1 MTESLV
7 WNKKSI
13 INIDT
18 DTMTKST
25 GTANVSDGSLVLGA
39 NSSATYNYS
48 YDTTSKV
55 MQTKNLKFVLD
66 VLNSDETVNSRYDES
81 VQVEIYIQYYKKQLD
96 DKGNVTG
103 YILGINDTYQINP
116 YFKHEVEGYTNEYE
130 VDINDDMMVFIEIN
144 FINISTNQIT
154 FISPKVFNSMTIMD
168 AIDEYGGGDTP
179 GGGTPPLIED
189 LVIYSTSGDYT
200 IGDTDGELILQVGVP
215 DEYIVKYADGTAAVD
230 LQWTFTDTSGTPHTF
245 KTYEQLAKKVTYE
258 ETDESGNVTTVT
270 KTFRLVFGQCIL
282 KAYGDGTFKVRVA
295 LEDEPTIYAERLI
308 TIKNNNV
315 TDMELTIGSPSGKI
329 EGTNYSNASIK
340 LLPETSRDSYISNI
354 KVVSLETYD
363 GYGNAE
369 IGNWT
374 GIVQNGIVNFQIKGK
389 SKGKVKLTVR
399 IDWDNPSMARFFPVG
414 FTKEFILD
422 VVGVPELT
430 DLYTRFPNGKIIDAT
445 KEYIDIIVGTNRP
458 YNLRYDSTY
467 NKYGLESLDGVGEGY
482 VTLLTDS
489 DNKEL
494 TYRVYPV
501 AIGKIKF
508 WGSMYEYN
516 TSVYNTVYVGR
527 VEVEIDITTLYK
539 ELTTNLTTNTGL
551 FEITQGDGQLEV
563 HCTPNYSY
571 AGNYSFSQASIDGG
585 SVNISNQSN
594 YALLT
599 AVKDG
604 RLNLI
609 CKPARG
615 KAVQHEIVIS
625 GQYPKDVQLTTPDNA
640 DMIVAG
646 GQLTITGTPGKPY
659 STRYYKFK
667 WIIDKV
673 NPEVDYNSTSDGYS
687 YITVTGKGLG
697 LIRVNC
703 YNYYTNEFL
712 ASRVFKV
719 VQSIGSI
726 EVKLPYPDTKT
737 NWVLFRRR
745 DHNSALFLGT
755 LNGAVTKCVYSGTS
769 IDYDVAMTEFSQ
781 YYINKDGKT
790 WATQG
795 TWTGGKNMTAQAT
808 ELIAS
813 SVDVYDSSNNLIVAA
828 STFESLDFA
837 SIIYGA

>member
-25 GTANVSDGSLVLGA
+25 GAATVSDGSLVLGA

-48 YDTTSKV
+48 YDTTSNV

-66 VLNSDETVNSRYDES
+66 VLNSDKTVNSRYDES

-103 YILGINDTYQINP
+103 YLLGINDTYQINP

-130 VDINDDMMVFIEIN
+130 LDINDDMLVFIEIN
-144 FINISTNQIT
+144 FINTSTNQIT

-189 LVIYSTSGDYT
+189 LVIYSTTGDYT

-215 DEYIVKYADGTAAVD
+215 DEYILKYADATDAVD
-230 LQWTFTDTSGTPHTF
+230 LQWTFTATSGTPHAFTE
-245 KTYEQLAKKVTYE
+245 YEQLAKKVTYE

-270 KTFRLVFGQCIL
+270 KTFRLTFGQCVL
-282 KAYGDGTFKVRVA
+282 KAYGDGIFKVRVA
-295 LEDEPTIYAERLI
+295 LKDEPTIYAERLI

-315 TDMELTIGSPSGKI
+315 ADMELTINSPSGKI
-329 EGTNYSNASIK
+329 DGTNYSNASIK
-340 LLPETSRDSYISNI
+340 LLPETNRSSYTSDIN
-354 KVVSLETYD
+354 VVSLATYD
-363 GYGNAE
+363 GYGKAE

-374 GIVQNGIVNFQIKGK
+374 GKVQNGIVNFQIKGVA
-389 SKGKVKLTVR
+389 KGKVKLTVR
-399 IDWDNPSMARFFPVG
+399 IDGSGSVDTRFFPIG

-422 VVGVPELT
+422 VVGVPELA
-430 DLYTRFPNGKIIDAT
+430 DLYTRFPDGKIIDAT
-445 KEYIDIIVGTNRP
+445 KEYIDIIVGTTRA
-458 YNLRYDSTY
+458 YNLRYSYST
-467 NKYGLESLDGVGEGY
+467 YGLESLDGVGEGY

-494 TYRVYPV
+494 TYRIYPV

-508 WGSMYEYN
+508 WGNIYEYN
-516 TSVYNTVYVGR
+516 TSVYNNVYVGR
-527 VEVEIDITTLYK
+527 VEVEIDITALYK
-539 ELTTNLTTNTGL
+539 ELTTALTTNTGL

-615 KAVQHEIVIS
+615 KSVQHEIVIS

-712 ASRVFKV
+712 ASRIFKV

-781 YYINKDGKT
+781 YYINTDGKT

-795 TWTGGKNMTAQAT
+795 TWTGGTNMTAQAT

-828 STFESLDFA
+828 STFESIDFA

>member
-13 INIDT
+13 INVDT

-25 GTANVSDGSLVLGA
+25 GTATVSDGSLILGA

-55 MQTKNLKFVLD
+55 MQAKNLKFVLD
-66 VLNSDETVNSRYDES
+66 VINSDKTVNSRYDES
-81 VQVEIYIQYYKKQLD
+81 VQLEIYIQYYKKQLD

-103 YILGINDTYQINP
+103 YLLGINDTYQINP

-130 VDINDDMMVFIEIN
+130 VSINDDMMVLIEIN
-144 FINISTNQIT
+144 FINTSTNQIT
-154 FISPKVFNSMTIMD
+154 FINPKVFNSMTIMD
-168 AIDEYGGGDTP
+168 AIDEYGGGDKP
-179 GGGTPPLIED
+179 GGGDTPPLLED
-189 LVIYSTSGDYT
+189 LVIYSTTGDYT
-200 IGDTDGELILQVGVP
+200 IGDTDGHLILQVGVP
-215 DEYIVKYADGTAAVD
+215 DEYIVKYTDSFDAVA
-230 LQWTFTDTSGTPHTF
+230 LQWTFTDISGNPRTF
-245 KTYEQLAKKVTYE
+245 KTYEHLFKKVTYE
-258 ETDESGNVTTVT
+258 ETDESGKITTVT
-270 KTFRLVFGQCIL
+270 KTFRISSGQCVL
-282 KAYGDGTFKVRVA
+282 EAYGDGVFKIRVA
-295 LEDEPTIYAERLI
+295 LTDEPTIYAERLI

-329 EGTNYSNASIK
+329 DGTNYSNASIK
-340 LLPETSRDSYISNI
+340 LLPETNRNSYTSDVE
-354 KVVSLETYD
+354 VVSLVTYD
-363 GYGNAE
+363 GYGKAE
-369 IGNWT
+369 IGNWK
-374 GIVQNGIVNFQIKGK
+374 GEVQSGIVNFQIKGVA
-389 SKGKVKLTVR
+389 KGKVKLTVR
-399 IDWDNPSMARFFPVG
+399 IDGDGPTNTRFFPIG

-430 DLYTRFPNGKIIDAT
+430 DLYTRLPNGKIIDAT
-445 KEYIDIIVGTNRP
+445 KEYIDIIVGTSRA
-458 YNLRYDSTY
+458 YNLRYSFST
-467 NKYGLESLDGVGEGY
+467 YGLESLDGVGEGY
-482 VTLLTDS
+482 VNLLTES

-501 AIGKIKF
+501 AVGKIKF
-508 WGSMYEYN
+508 WGNMYEYN
-516 TSVYNTVYVGR
+516 TSNYNTEYIGR
-527 VEVEIDITTLYK
+527 VEVDIDITALYK
-539 ELTTNLTTNTGL
+539 ELTTTLTTNTGL
-551 FEITQGDGQLEV
+551 FEITQGDGELEV
-563 HCTPNYSY
+563 YCTPNYSY
-571 AGNYSFSQASIDGG
+571 AGKYSFSQASIDGG
-585 SVNISNQSN
+585 SVNIGINNNN
-594 YALLT
+594 YVILT

-604 RLNLI
+604 RLNLV
-609 CKPARG
+609 CKPTRG
-615 KAVQHEIVIS
+615 KAVQHEIVVS

-659 STRYYKFK
+659 STRYYEFK
-667 WIIDKV
+667 WIIDKI
-673 NPEVDYNSTSDGYS
+673 NPEVDYNSTMDGYS
-687 YITVTGKGLG
+687 YVTITGKGLG

-703 YNYYTNEFL
+703 YNYYTKEFL
-712 ASRVFKV
+712 ASRIFKV

-755 LNGAVTKCVYSGTS
+755 LNGAVTKCTYNNGS

-781 YYINKDGKT
+781 YYINTDGKT

-795 TWTGGKNMTAQAT
+795 TWTGNTNMTSQAT

-813 SVDVYDSSNNLIVAA
+813 SVNVYDSSDSLIVAA
-828 STFESLDFA
+828 STFESVDFA

>member
-25 GTANVSDGSLVLGA
+25 GTATVSDGSLVLGA

-103 YILGINDTYQINP
+103 YLLGINDTYQINP

-144 FINISTNQIT
+144 FINTSTNQIT
-154 FISPKVFNSMTIMD
+154 FMSPKVFNSMTIMD

-179 GGGTPPLIED
+179 GGDTPPLIED
-189 LVIYSTSGDYT
+189 LVIYSTTGDYT

-215 DEYIVKYADGTAAVD
+215 DEYIVKYADSFDDVE
-230 LQWTFTDTSGTPHTF
+230 LQWTFTDASGTPHTF
-245 KTYEQLAKKVTYE
+245 KRYEQLAKKVTYE
-258 ETDESGNVTTVT
+258 KTDESGNVTTIT
-270 KTFRLVFGQCIL
+270 KTFSLVFGQCVL
-282 KAYGDGTFKVRVA
+282 KAYGDGVFKIRVA
-295 LEDEPTIYAERLI
+295 LTDEPTIYAERLI

-315 TDMELTIGSPSGKI
+315 ADMELTIGSPSGKI
-329 EGTNYSNASIK
+329 DGTNYSNASIK
-340 LLPETSRDSYISNI
+340 LLPETNRDSYVRDIE
-354 KVVSLETYD
+354 VVSLETYD
-363 GYGNAE
+363 GYGKAK

-374 GIVQNGIVNFQIKGK
+374 GKVQSGIVNFQIKGVAN
-389 SKGKVKLTVR
+389 GKVKLTVR
-399 IDWDNPSMARFFPVG
+399 IIGDDSDTRFFPIG

-422 VVGVPELT
+422 VVGVPELA

-445 KEYIDIIVGTNRP
+445 KEYIDIIVGTNRA
-458 YNLRYDSTY
+458 YNLRYNYST
-467 NKYGLESLDGVGEGY
+467 YGLESLDGVGQGY
-482 VTLLTDS
+482 VNLLTDS

-494 TYRVYPV
+494 TYRIYPV

-508 WGSMYEYN
+508 WGNMYENN
-516 TSVYNTVYVGR
+516 TSVYNNVYVGR
-527 VEVEIDITTLYK
+527 VEVEIDITALYK
-539 ELTTNLTTNTGL
+539 ELTTALTTNTGL

-604 RLNLI
+604 RLNLV

-625 GQYPKDVQLTTPDNA
+625 GQYPEDVKLTCADNIFKVPINGTLVIYAEAGNNPNSNYDKYDWFSEKLDA
-640 DMIVAG
+640 DVNWEPTTWDKI
-646 GQLTITGTPGKPY
+646 I
-659 STRYYKFK
+659 RY
-667 WIIDKV
+667 
-673 NPEVDYNSTSDGYS
+673 
-687 YITVTGKGLG
+687 KGLNLG
-697 LIRVNC
+697 KIRVNAVRRVDSK
-703 YNYYTNEFL
+703 FM
-712 ASRVFKV
+712 ASQVIKV
-719 VQSIGSI
+719 VQSLDSDKTVLTYPNSQQYWVIYRRIDQGNRLWLLTIDGTVTLDKLIKKTDNRLYTDNITIGAHAQWKI
-726 EVKLPYPDTKT
+726 ESGQWA
-737 NWVLFRRR
+737 N
-745 DHNSALFLGT
+745 HNSWTSGDTNPASNVST
-755 LNGAVTKCVYSGTS
+755 IYASNLN
-769 IDYDVAMTEFSQ
+769 IYDENGNLLLA
-781 YYINKDGKT
+781 KT
-790 WATQG
+790 D
-795 TWTGGKNMTAQAT
+795 NYND
-808 ELIAS
+808 
-813 SVDVYDSSNNLIVAA
+813 VDFDK
-828 STFESLDFA
+828 
-837 SIIYGA
+837 IIYG